1 MMKKNIAL
9 FFLLIP
15 LIACSQEKNEQV
27 LVLEKVFTDQS
38 VATFFEDRDTVN
50 VIYSSYSY
58 LKIGFTDIISG
69 KMVKVVDQDSAG
81 SEKGIKF
88 IAYETTNNHINT
100 EIILFSKNVIY
111 SARYERRNSEIIEV
125 ESNTTFIKSPRN

>member
-1 MMKKNIAL
+1 M
-9 FFLLIP
+9 
-15 LIACSQEKNEQV
+15 
-27 LVLEKVFTDQS
+27 EKVFTDQS